1 MDIDLP
7 LFPSGRNV
15 PATYRSSNSGVQ
27 NSSNALSGNNS
38 ASSPG
43 ALRGAADDSVLAGH
57 DLVSTTTLSCGSS
70 SNNHSDSSSAF
81 DELHGSQST
90 CPGST
95 ATVSRSVAMSTSTNS
110 DSSLPQ
116 CGSFAHSSSVSSGN
130 MSNLV
135 ASAVQSKQTG
145 TSQASSSNSN
155 RLVYTSERHPRHSL
169 EAMNSLRK
177 NRELC
182 DVVLLVDG
190 REIYTHRVVLAACS
204 AYFRAMFTGEL
215 AESRQTEITLY
226 DLHGEAVE
234 TLIDFCYTSQIT
246 VEECNVQN
254 LLPAACLL
262 QLTEV
267 QDVCCEFLKRQLDP
281 SNCLGIRAFADTH
294 ACRGLLRVANRF
306 TQLNFLEV
314 VESEEFLLLPVN
326 QLVDI
331 LSLDELNVRSEEQVY
346 RAAMRWVHHNLSD
359 RRRHLAYLMQHIRL
373 PLLSPKFL
381 VGTVGA
387 DLLIRSDERCRD
399 LVDEAKNYLLLPQER
414 PLMQGPRTKP
424 RKPVQ
429 SGELLFA
436 VGGWCSG
443 DAIASAEHYDPR
455 THEWHLVAPMHKRR
469 CGVGVGVVNDLLYAV
484 GGHDGHSYLNSV
496 ERYDPHTNQW
506 SSDIAPTS
514 TCRTSVGVAVLNGF
528 MYAVGGQDGVSCL
541 SFVERYDP
549 VVNKWT
555 KVASMASRR
564 LGVGVAVLNGQLY
577 AVGGSDGQ
585 QPLASVE
592 HYDPRVGTWHR
603 MSCMGTRRKHL
614 GVAVYNGLIYAVG
627 GRDEVT
633 ELSSAECFDP
643 RTRTWSP
650 VVAMTSRRSGVGL
663 TVVNNQLIAIGG
675 FDGATYLKTVEL
687 YDPDANCWLLG
698 GSMNS
703 RRLGGGVGVVRLANA
718 SWNLSLNNS
727 PLGLRDD
734 PSSGDLT
741 PKLSGSSTSAGVGN
755 PPPPPGLSGSSSSTV
770 MMMMMTQSAS
780 VSSGSTLTGSIA
792 NNLTS
797 SVITS
802 GGSGGGTNASTSTNS
817 AITSI
822 GNISGPSNSGTGLSG
837 GSGAFLF

>member
-1 MDIDLP
+1 
-7 LFPSGRNV
+7 
-15 PATYRSSNSGVQ
+15 
-27 NSSNALSGNNS
+27 
-38 ASSPG
+38 
-43 ALRGAADDSVLAGH
+43 
-57 DLVSTTTLSCGSS
+57 
-70 SNNHSDSSSAF
+70 
-81 DELHGSQST
+81 
-90 CPGST
+90 
-95 ATVSRSVAMSTSTNS
+95 MSTSTNS

-116 CGSFAHSSSVSSGN
+116 CGSFTHSSSLPSGN
-130 MSNLV
+130 TSYLV
-135 ASAVQSKQTG
+135 PSAVQSKQTG
-145 TSQASSSNSN
+145 SSQVNNSN
-155 RLVYTSERHPRHSL
+155 RLVYTSERHPKHSL

-177 NRELC
+177 NHELC

-234 TLIDFCYTSQIT
+234 TLINFCYTSQIT

-294 ACRGLLRVANRF
+294 ACRGLLRVADRF

-346 RAAMRWVHHNLSD
+346 RAAMRWVHHNLAD

-387 DLLIRSDERCRD
+387 DLLVRSDERCRD

-496 ERYDPHTNQW
+496 ER
-506 SSDIAPTS
+506 
-514 TCRTSVGVAVLNGF
+514 
-528 MYAVGGQDGVSCL
+528 
-541 SFVERYDP
+541 
-549 VVNKWT
+549 
-555 KVASMASRR
+555 
-564 LGVGVAVLNGQLY
+564 
-577 AVGGSDGQ
+577 
-585 QPLASVE
+585 
-592 HYDPRVGTWHR
+592 
-603 MSCMGTRRKHL
+603 
-614 GVAVYNGLIYAVG
+614 
-627 GRDEVT
+627 
-633 ELSSAECFDP
+633 
-643 RTRTWSP
+643 
-650 VVAMTSRRSGVGL
+650 
-663 TVVNNQLIAIGG
+663 
-675 FDGATYLKTVEL
+675 
-687 YDPDANCWLLG
+687 
-698 GSMNS
+698 
-703 RRLGGGVGVVRLANA
+703 
-718 SWNLSLNNS
+718 
-727 PLGLRDD
+727 
-734 PSSGDLT
+734 
-741 PKLSGSSTSAGVGN
+741 
-755 PPPPPGLSGSSSSTV
+755 
-770 MMMMMTQSAS
+770 
-780 VSSGSTLTGSIA
+780 
-792 NNLTS
+792 
-797 SVITS
+797 
-802 GGSGGGTNASTSTNS
+802 
-817 AITSI
+817 
-822 GNISGPSNSGTGLSG
+822 
-837 GSGAFLF
+837 

>member
-1 MDIDLP
+1 MQPMDVDVHSSSSCRNSIAFRTNLINTGVPSTYNLQLP
-7 LFPSGRNV
+7 SSHST
-15 PATYRSSNSGVQ
+15 PATTSRSGEEE
-27 NSSNALSGNNS
+27 S
-38 ASSPG
+38 ASLLTESVSPMPETG
-43 ALRGAADDSVLAGH
+43 LLGHDSVLQSVDDTIPLLQSASGPAA
-57 DLVSTTTLSCGSS
+57 TQ
-70 SNNHSDSSSAF
+70 HSG
-81 DELHGSQST
+81 L
-90 CPGST
+90 
-95 ATVSRSVAMSTSTNS
+95 STSVTLEAT
-110 DSSLPQ
+110 LPR
-116 CGSFAHSSSVSSGN
+116 CGSFNNASMVPVSASGTVAASSVPTLTGKPQPNQSSC
-130 MSNLV
+130 
-135 ASAVQSKQTG
+135 
-145 TSQASSSNSN
+145 N
-155 RLVYTSERHPRHSL
+155 RLVYSSERHPQQSL
-169 EAMNSLRK
+169 EVMNCLRR

-190 REIYTHRVVLAACS
+190 REVFTHRVVLASCS

-226 DLHGEAVE
+226 DLDGDAVE

-246 VEECNVQN
+246 VEESNVQN

-294 ACRGLLRVANRF
+294 ACRGLLRVADRF
-306 TQLNFLEV
+306 TQLNFLDV
-314 VESEEFLLLPVN
+314 VESEEFLLLPVK
-326 QLVDI
+326 QLMDI
-331 LSLDELNVRSEEQVY
+331 LSSDELNVRTEEQVY
-346 RAAMRWVHHNLSD
+346 RAVMRWIHHNLSE
-359 RRRHLAYLMQHIRL
+359 RRRHLAHLLQHVRL

-387 DLLIRSDERCRD
+387 DLLVRSDERCRD

-443 DAIASAEHYDPR
+443 DAIASAEHYDPQ

-484 GGHDGHSYLNSV
+484 GGHDGQSYLNSV

-549 VVNKWT
+549 VSNKWA
-555 KVASMASRR
+555 KVSSMASRR

-585 QPLASVE
+585 QPLSSVE

-603 MSCMGTRRKHL
+603 VSCMGTRRKHL

-643 RTRTWSP
+643 RTRSWSP
-650 VVAMTSRRSGVGL
+650 VVAMTSRRSGVRSFWP
-663 TVVNNQLIAIGG
+663 TFV
-675 FDGATYLKTVEL
+675 K
-687 YDPDANCWLLG
+687 
-698 GSMNS
+698 
-703 RRLGGGVGVVRLANA
+703 R
-718 SWNLSLNNS
+718 
-727 PLGLRDD
+727 
-734 PSSGDLT
+734 
-741 PKLSGSSTSAGVGN
+741 
-755 PPPPPGLSGSSSSTV
+755 
-770 MMMMMTQSAS
+770 
-780 VSSGSTLTGSIA
+780 SIC
-792 NNLTS
+792 
-797 SVITS
+797 VI
-802 GGSGGGTNASTSTNS
+802 
-817 AITSI
+817 
-822 GNISGPSNSGTGLSG
+822 
-837 GSGAFLF
+837 